1 MPLNRRQLMTGA
13 LATVAATTSA
23 GRWATTATAAEGLM
37 AAARVAT
44 TPPTQRRCTPR
55 PS

>member
-1 MPLNRRQLMTGA
+1 MPLNRRHFMTGA

-37 AAARVAT
+37 AAARGGHYSPDAA
-44 TPPTQRRCTPR
+44 PLHPR